1 MSNRSYYVYKISDN
15 LLQLG
20 LTYTDVISSPPILV
34 TIGYNSG
41 GSSQKISL
49 INPPITVT
57 KNAKLTFGLST
68 TTLAG
73 FDFKIF
79 YDKELTNK
87 YISSEDTT
95 NFNVIGIGTI
105 GIGTN

>member
-1 MSNRSYYVYKISDN
+1 MSICKDN

-20 LTYTDVISSPPILV
+20 LTYTDVLSPPILLSID
-34 TIGYNSG
+34 TI
-41 GSSQKISL
+41 QEVLIKIL

-57 KNAKLTFGLST
+57 NNAKLTGLS

-79 YDKELTNK
+79 YDKEWLMN
-87 YISSEDTT
+87 ILAQ
-95 NFNVIGIGTI
+95 VIQPKLLALVQSV
-105 GIGTN
+105 